1 MTHPQSAYS
10 VRMGRRLRGR
20 VAWAVWAVLALA
32 GMFAAPCD
40 AAAQS
45 RRNGHAPIYIV
56 NGERMSEEDV
66 KEIDPADIVSNTL
79 LPADEHTVAEYGDQA
94 ANGVIVIVL
103 RYDTPARFEVDGQ
116 PAGYS
121 DYIAGR
127 VKWDDTDPVA
137 RVIVSFTVKPDGSVA
152 VKDVLEATDN
162 RLRRRILKAMEE
174 APRWTP
180 ALKQGEGVA
189 TDHVLRITL
198 PRGRRLPREKVIP
211 VR

>member
-1 MTHPQSAYS
+1 MIRQLTAYLRRACR
-10 VRMGRRLRGR
+10 RMRGI
-20 VAWAVWAVLALA
+20 AVPAALVLA
-32 GMFAAPCD
+32 GVSFPPCG

-45 RRNGHAPIYIV
+45 RLKEHVPIYIV

-79 LPADEHTVAEYGDQA
+79 LPADERTVAEYGDQA

-103 RYDTPARFEVDGQ
+103 RYDTPARFEVDGR

-137 RVIVSFTVKPDGSVA
+137 RVIVSFTVGPDGSVA
-152 VKDVLEATDN
+152 VKDVLEVTDK
-162 RLRRRILKAMEE
+162 RLGRRILKAMEE